1 MYIAFEGIDGVGKT
15 TQIELLRQF
24 LSDKKNQV
32 VFTKEP
38 GGVDIGVRE
47 MVLNANLSIKAQ
59 TMLFLA
65 DRAEHYKRVIEP
77 NKDKI
82 IITDRS
88 YISGIAYA
96 LKWFDFEFLKSV
108 NEFCMDK
115 KQLDKVVFLKADE
128 STIKSRFANK
138 SLDEIEKRGIEYFIQ
153 TQENIEKTLKSLSI
167 DTLILN
173 ASDDVNILHNKI
185 RMFLF

>member
-15 TQIELLRQF
+15 TQIELL
-24 LSDKKNQV
+24 KNYLKDDV

-38 GGVDIGVRE
+38 GGVDIGVRDI
-47 MVLNANLSIKAQ
+47 VLNTKLSIKAQ

-96 LKWFDFEFLKSV
+96 LKWFDIDFLSSV
-108 NEFCMDK
+108 NSFCMDGYK
-115 KQLDKVVFLKADE
+115 LDKVVFLKANQD
-128 STIKSRFANK
+128 TIKSRFANK
-138 SLDEIEKRGIEYFIQ
+138 SLDEIEKRGLDYFIQ
-153 TQENIEKTLKSLSI
+153 TQENIEKTLK
-167 DTLILN
+167 TLGINTLTVN
-173 ASDDVNILHNKI
+173 ASDEINAIHEQIKS
-185 RMFLF
+185 FLFK